1 MSRFLKL
8 CVLSIGALSM
18 VACSTLNSPSA
29 SLTKTKDG
37 LLVGSNDMTLYTFAK
52 DVAGS
57 GKSTC
62 VAQCA
67 VNWPPLL
74 VDAKAYVS
82 GDYSLVSRDDGTKQL
97 AFKGM
102 PLYFWV
108 KDTKPGDKTGD
119 GRAEGA
125 WRLARN

>member
-1 MSRFLKL
+1 MSKFLKTFI
-8 CVLSIGALSM
+8 LSIGVISIA
-18 VACSTLNSPSA
+18 ACSTLTSPSA

-37 LLVGSNDMTLYTFAK
+37 LLVGANDMTLYTFAK
-52 DVAGS
+52 DVTGS
-57 GKSTC
+57 GKSIC

-82 GDYSLVSRDDGTKQL
+82 GDYSLISRDDGTKQL

-108 KDTKPGDKTGD
+108 KDHP
-119 GRAEGA
+119 
-125 WRLARN
+125 

>member
-1 MSRFLKL
+1 MSGYLKTFIL
-8 CVLSIGALSM
+8 AIGALSM
-18 VACSTLNSPSA
+18 VACSTLTAPGS

-37 LLVGSNDMTLYTFAK
+37 LLVGTNEMTLYTFAK

-74 VDAKAYVS
+74 VDAKANVS
-82 GDYSLVSRDDGTKQL
+82 GDYSVVTREDGARQL

-102 PLYFWV
+102 PLYFWS

-125 WRLARN
+125 WRLVRQ